1 MEKRF
6 FKFICFITLILS
18 PSVNCNAQFW
28 GGFLQGVNQ
37 GLQNIARQQ
46 QIQRQQ
52 EEQRRQREAVR
63 ERERRENEVHEE
75 TNTESNGFE
84 WIETRKGITNRVY
97 GAKDKNGRELI

>member
-52 EEQRRQREAVR
+52 
-63 ERERRENEVHEE
+63 
-75 TNTESNGFE
+75 
-84 WIETRKGITNRVY
+84 
-97 GAKDKNGRELI
+97 

>member
-6 FKFICFITLILS
+6 LKFICFITLILS

-52 EEQRRQREAVR
+52 
-63 ERERRENEVHEE
+63 
-75 TNTESNGFE
+75 
-84 WIETRKGITNRVY
+84 
-97 GAKDKNGRELI
+97 